1 MNGTLTCRTILVD
14 GNGQWMDGRLLEGQ
28 EHSMEVSEWRMTVPH
43 LQ

>member
-28 EHSMEVSEWRMTVPH
+28 EHSMDVSEWRMTVPH